1 MSSSNLIRLGG
12 LAALVGGVLF
22 AVADLLILAEDPN
35 DPIGNITS
43 ASYALSVGLAL
54 LSAVLLAGG
63 LVGIYAARS
72 GATGGLGL
80 VGFALA
86 FAGTVLATGGAWVDA
101 FIQPALA
108 QEAPELL
115 LAEPPGILMFGQ
127 ILTFGLLTL
136 GWLILGAAILR
147 ARAYPRVATALVMVG
162 VVVQALPFLPPAI
175 GVPGA
180 VIFDVG
186 VAWLGFVLLT
196 GRVASTEQQTSR
208 VR

>member
-1 MSSSNLIRLGG
+1 MSTPLLGAG
-12 LAALVGGVLF
+12 F
-22 AVADLLILAEDPN
+22 PLLIQHPLQVGDPV
-35 DPIGNITS
+35 PK
-43 ASYALSVGLAL
+43 
-54 LSAVLLAGG
+54 
-63 LVGIYAARS
+63 LVR
-72 GATGGLGL
+72 
-80 VGFALA
+80 
-86 FAGTVLATGGAWVDA
+86 
-101 FIQPALA
+101 QKPALA

-115 LAEPPGILMFGQ
+115 LTEPPGIVMFGQ

-162 VVVQALPFLPPAI
+162 AVVQALPFLPPAI

-180 VIFDVG
+180 VIFDVS

-196 GRVASTEQQTSR
+196 GRGAATEQQTSR

>member
-1 MSSSNLIRLGG
+1 M
-12 LAALVGGVLF
+12 
-22 AVADLLILAEDPN
+22 
-35 DPIGNITS
+35 
-43 ASYALSVGLAL
+43 
-54 LSAVLLAGG
+54 LLAGG
-63 LVGIYAARS
+63 LVSIYAARS
-72 GATGGLGL
+72 EATGVLGL

-86 FAGTVLATGGAWVDA
+86 FAGQVLAAGGGWVGA

-115 LAEPPGILMFGQ
+115 LTEPPGIVIFGQ

-136 GWLILGAAILR
+136 GWLILGASILR

-162 VVVQALPFLPPAI
+162 AVVQALPFLPPAI

-180 VIFDVG
+180 VVFDAG

-196 GRVASTEQQTSR
+196 GRGAATEQQISR

>member
-1 MSSSNLIRLGG
+1 MNRGIGAAPTSALWVLTLLRSARIRSVPSFILAVDLCGQEGRKMSSSNLIRLGG

-35 DPIGNITS
+35 DPIGSITS

-63 LVGIYAARS
+63 LMGIYAARS
-72 GATGGLGL
+72 EATGVLGL
-80 VGFALA
+80 IGFALA

-115 LAEPPGILMFGQ
+115 MAEPPGIVTIGQ
-127 ILTFGLLTL
+127 ILTFGLLAL

-147 ARAYPRVATALVMVG
+147 ARA
-162 VVVQALPFLPPAI
+162 
-175 GVPGA
+175 
-180 VIFDVG
+180 
-186 VAWLGFVLLT
+186 
-196 GRVASTEQQTSR
+196 
-208 VR
+208 